1 MSPATR
7 QPTPLPAGLHALL
20 QTLLRPTLSLAAGA
34 LGPLAF
40 SPVDLWLC
48 GLLSVVL
55 CYWLLQDRSPR
66 EAAQLGWYYGLG
78 WFGLG
83 TSWIYVSISVYGNAS
98 PPLAFVIT
106 ALFVAVLA
114 LYFAL
119 FAFVWRRIASRR
131 LPLLGFAAT
140 WVLAEW
146 LRGWLFTGF
155 PWLQLGSAHVTTA
168 FSGLA
173 PLFGVLGISF
183 VLALLGAIAGE
194 LLLRLGRERKLLPL
208 ARSPLPTACLLLLLG
223 AGFSDRLIW
232 VVPSDAAPVSVG
244 LVQGN
249 IPQGMKFDNAYLQ
262 NIIDT
267 YDILSA
273 PLWQN
278 DVVLWPETALPVVQQ
293 DAPHILDYFA
303 AQAGDY
309 NSTLVT
315 GIFARDPADGSMHN
329 SVTVLGEGSGIWHKQ
344 KLVPFGEYVPLQS
357 VLSTLLQLFAL
368 PMSAMSPGPAEQSL
382 LDVAG
387 HRVAAFIC
395 YEVVYPD
402 FVRRYGGD
410 ADFLLTISNDTWFGA
425 SWGPPQHLQI
435 AAMRARELGRYMLR
449 ATNDGISAI
458 IDERGRVVQRS
469 GQFTKDIL
477 QGEIRLFEGQTPF
490 ARWGSLPVLLLAALL
505 LLQNL
510 LPWRQQRAGNNES
523 LI

>member
-1 MSPATR
+1 LSAAASIHAPSPAR
-7 QPTPLPAGLHALL
+7 RNPLL
-20 QTLLRPTLSLAAGA
+20 QRWLRPLLALAAGA
-34 LGPLAF
+34 LAPLSF
-40 SPVDLWLC
+40 SPVGLWPC
-48 GLLSVVL
+48 GLLSVIL
-55 CYWLLQDRSPR
+55 CYCLLQDRSPR
-66 EAAQLGWYYGLG
+66 AAAQLGWCYGLG
-78 WFGLG
+78 WFGVG
-83 TSWIYVSISVYGNAS
+83 TSWIYVSISVYGNAA
-98 PPLAFVIT
+98 PPLAFIIT
-106 ALFVAVLA
+106 ALFVAIMA

-119 FAFVWRRIASRR
+119 FAWVWRRWASRR
-131 LPLLGFAAT
+131 LPLLGFAAV

-168 FSGLA
+168 LSGLA
-173 PLFGVLGISF
+173 PIFGVLGISL

-194 LLLRLGRERKLLPL
+194 LLLRLWRERRLLPL
-208 ARSPLPTACLLLLLG
+208 ARSPLPTLYLLLFLG
-223 AGFSDRLIW
+223 AWFSDRLIW
-232 VVPSDAAPVSVG
+232 VVPGNTAPVSVG

-249 IPQGMKFDNAYLQ
+249 IPQGLKFDNAYLQ
-262 NIIDT
+262 DIIDT

-273 PLWQN
+273 PLWQH
-278 DVVLWPETALPVVQQ
+278 DLVLWPETALPVVQQ
-293 DAPHILDYFA
+293 DAAHILDYFA

-309 NSTLVT
+309 DSTLVT
-315 GIFARDPADGSMHN
+315 GIFSRDAGGSMHN
-329 SVTVLGEGSGIWHKQ
+329 SVTVLGEGSGTWHKQ

-357 VLSTLLQLFAL
+357 VLNTVLQLFAL
-368 PMSAMSPGPAEQSL
+368 PMSAMSPGPADQNL
-382 LDVAG
+382 LNVAG
-387 HRVAAFIC
+387 HQVAAFIC

-402 FVRRYGGD
+402 FVRRYGAD

-435 AAMRARELGRYMLR
+435 AALRARELGRYMVR

-458 IDERGRVVQRS
+458 IDERGRIVQRS

-510 LPWRQQRAGNNES
+510 LPWQSQRAGNKES
-523 LI
+523 LT